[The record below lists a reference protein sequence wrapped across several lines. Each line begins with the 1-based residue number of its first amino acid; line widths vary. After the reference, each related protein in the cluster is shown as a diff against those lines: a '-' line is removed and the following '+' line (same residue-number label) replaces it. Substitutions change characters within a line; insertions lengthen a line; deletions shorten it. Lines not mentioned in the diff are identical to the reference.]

1 MYASVKLYV
10 DDRTPVTCYFKSPS
24 PINFVKILLS
34 NFLGNEF
41 LVKMYKLNKITL

>member
-1 MYASVKLYV
+1 MYASVKLKV
-10 DDRTPVTCYFKSPS
+10 DDCTPVASYLKSPS

-41 LVKMYKLNKITL
+41 LVKMYKL